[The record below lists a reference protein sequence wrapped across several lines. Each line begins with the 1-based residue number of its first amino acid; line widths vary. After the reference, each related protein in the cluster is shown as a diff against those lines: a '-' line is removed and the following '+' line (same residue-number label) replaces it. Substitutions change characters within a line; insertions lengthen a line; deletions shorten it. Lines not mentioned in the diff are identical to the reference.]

1 MVSDMAT
8 MFSCIFN
15 FWDVCMRITINWIV
29 PRGFLRGP
37 PKKEVGFWGSFYQGE
52 VGKGRV
58 KNQQKYNETLK

>member
-1 MVSDMAT
+1 
-8 MFSCIFN
+8 
-15 FWDVCMRITINWIV
+15 MRIAINWIV